1 VNRLPIRLRLTLVFA
16 LVMAIVIGAA
26 GALLYLRLGATLD
39 EQLDERLSSRSDT
52 LSALVSSSGD
62 DLRLDDLRIV
72 DDEDGFA
79 QVIGSDK
86 ILAAIG
92 FEGRVQLL
100 SAGELRQA
108 RSRRL
113 VVEREVEVAGGE
125 SEPAR
130 LLATPVEIGNRVVVV
145 LVGASLEDRDDALDG
160 LLAQLLVVLPIALL
174 VSASVGYLVAGAALR
189 PVEAMRRRAAE
200 VSAERPG
207 QRLPLPRARD
217 EIRRLGET
225 LNAMLG
231 RLEAGLARERRF
243 VADASHEL
251 RTPLALLQTEL
262 ELAMRR
268 PRSPQELELALRSAS
283 EEVERLVR
291 LAEDLLVLASSDEG
305 RLPLRVSQ
313 HYVREVLDSVAGR
326 YDARASAAGRSLEV
340 VAAGDGVLT
349 GDRLR
354 LEQALGNL
362 VDNALRYGAGTVR
375 LEADPEDGSLALRV
389 SDDGAGFPPEFLPR
403 AFERFSRA
411 DVARAGGGAGLG
423 LAIVDAIAR
432 AHGGSATATNRA
444 EGGAEI
450 TLFIPAGDADA

>member
-1 VNRLPIRLRLTLVFA
+1 MNRLPIRLRLTLVFA

-125 SEPAR
+125 SELAR

-251 RTPLALLQTEL
+251 RTPLALLQTK
-262 ELAMRR
+262 A
-268 PRSPQELELALRSAS
+268 
-283 EEVERLVR
+283 
-291 LAEDLLVLASSDEG
+291 
-305 RLPLRVSQ
+305 
-313 HYVREVLDSVAGR
+313 VAGQHPV
-326 YDARASAAGRSLEV
+326 ARRDHLERATGGTSPRV
-340 VAAGDGVLT
+340 VPARDGVEHL
-349 GDRLR
+349 
-354 LEQALGNL
+354 
-362 VDNALRYGAGTVR
+362 
-375 LEADPEDGSLALRV
+375 
-389 SDDGAGFPPEFLPR
+389 
-403 AFERFSRA
+403 A
-411 DVARAGGGAGLG
+411 DVVLR
-423 LAIVDAIAR
+423 
-432 AHGGSATATNRA
+432 
-444 EGGAEI
+444 
-450 TLFIPAGDADA
+450 

>member
-1 VNRLPIRLRLTLVFA
+1 MNRLPIRLRLTLVFA

-268 PRSPQELELALRSAS
+268 PRSPQELELALHSAS

-432 AHGGSATATNRA
+432 AHGGSVTATNRA